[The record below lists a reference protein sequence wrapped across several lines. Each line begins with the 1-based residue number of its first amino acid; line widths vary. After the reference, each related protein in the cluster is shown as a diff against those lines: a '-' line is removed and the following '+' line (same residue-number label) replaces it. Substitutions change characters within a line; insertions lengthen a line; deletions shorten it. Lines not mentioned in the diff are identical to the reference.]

1 MYLVIVR
8 HTQRRTRGKGR
19 ETHKHTDRV
28 VYVTIKGVKHC
39 LSIRSFEFRV
49 TGLSVKKQQQTKQM
63 VMTDN
68 VCVILVL
75 IFYFLDYN
83 DSFVRHRENK
93 QILYYRRK
101 KRNKYK
107 KNNKK
112 MDRRGFAMRS

>member
-1 MYLVIVR
+1 
-8 HTQRRTRGKGR
+8 
-19 ETHKHTDRV
+19 
-28 VYVTIKGVKHC
+28 
-39 LSIRSFEFRV
+39 
-49 TGLSVKKQQQTKQM
+49 M